1 MKKLLSIISSYK
13 ELIHY
18 IAEELIHYIA
28 EELIHLFIEYLIS
41 VLQKVLIFIEYLISV
56 LQSTDAY
63 NYVCKLIVSVHE
75 VIIFFI

>member
-18 IAEELIHYIA
+18 IAEELIH
-28 EELIHLFIEYLIS
+28 L
-41 VLQKVLIFIEYLISV
+41 FIEYLISV

>member
-18 IAEELIHYIA
+18 IAEELIH
-28 EELIHLFIEYLIS
+28 LFIEYLIS
-41 VLQKVLIFIEYLISV
+41 VLQ
-56 LQSTDAY
+56 
-63 NYVCKLIVSVHE
+63 YVCKLIVSVRE